1 MNGFRRICEV
11 LIGLV
16 FFVAGTLK
24 LMDPVGSGLIMDE
37 YIKFFHL
44 GFLRFASHFLAS
56 ALALFECVL
65 GSALIA
71 GVWRKAVG
79 VVSGITILFFTI
91 ITLILFIAKP
101 AMDCGCFGEFIHL
114 GHGQTLTKNLILA
127 ALWLLAFMPFR
138 DLGSP
143 QRIKYASFGIAAVSS
158 FLFLLYSL
166 LSIPLRDYTEY
177 QPGNELSNFYFSDAA
192 GEYADSLALKG
203 NVLVISS
210 YDPHKLK
217 PAKMDRIAA
226 GLRAAEET
234 SYTPLFLVASTPDD
248 ISQVSTDPALLSQ
261 TYFADRKVLMT
272 FNRANGGATMISDSQ
287 IIRKWSGRAL
297 PDAEDLESAKEKAP
311 MDYMISSL
319 NRTRALFQGYL
330 IYVLAVLMLL

>member
-24 LMDPVGSGLIMDE
+24 LMDPVGSGLIVDE

-44 GFLRFASHFLAS
+44 GFILFASRFLAC

-71 GVWRKAVG
+71 GVWRKAVAMI
-79 VVSGITILFFTI
+79 SGITIIFFTI

-114 GHGQTLTKNLILA
+114 GHGQTLLKNLILA
-127 ALWLLAFMPFR
+127 ALWLLAFMPMR
-138 DLGSP
+138 NLGEP
-143 QRIKYASFGIAAVSS
+143 QRLKYVSFGIAAFSS
-158 FLFLLYSL
+158 FLFLLYSV
-166 LSIPLRDYTEY
+166 LSIPLRDYTDF
-177 QPGNELSNFYFSDAA
+177 QPGNELEAFYFSDAS
-192 GEYADSLALKG
+192 GEYADSLAMAGK
-203 NVLVISS
+203 VMIVSA
-210 YDPHKLK
+210 YEPARLK
-217 PAKMDRIAA
+217 PEKVERIAEF
-226 GLRAAEET
+226 LRVSFEKG
-234 SYTPLFLVASTPDD
+234 YTPLFLTASTPED
-248 ISQVSTDPALLSQ
+248 IASLSTDPVLLAQ
-261 TYFADRKVLMT
+261 TYFADRKLLMT
-272 FNRANGGATMISDSQ
+272 FNRANGGATMLTDGQ
-287 IIRKWSGRAL
+287 IIRKWSGRSL
-297 PDAEDLESAKEKAP
+297 PSASELDAINEKAP
-311 MDYMISSL
+311 MDYMVSSL